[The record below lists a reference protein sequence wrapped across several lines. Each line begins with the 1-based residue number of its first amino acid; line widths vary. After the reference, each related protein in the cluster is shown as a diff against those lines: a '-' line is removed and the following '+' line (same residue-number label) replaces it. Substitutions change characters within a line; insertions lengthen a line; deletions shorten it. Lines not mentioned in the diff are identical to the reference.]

1 MGWVNAYKSGS
12 LSSPGQ
18 SVTMMFSQKSEGA
31 FSPPKALIILNSNP
45 GPISR
50 EQRNLVGYSWEP
62 FWASEG
68 PAVAMVSALAPLRLV
83 PAGVVQVS
91 ISRSCLAAV
100 DVARGCQPPRGS
112 GAADGGVG
120 VGSVVASLFSRLI
133 SHFERVPACVLHSV
147 EHSIWLQCDPD
158 GSIHSPT
165 WCLVFSTVTMMKDQK
180 IS

>member
-1 MGWVNAYKSGS
+1 MDWANAYKSGP

-18 SVTMMFSQKSEGA
+18 SVAMMFSQKSEGVV
-31 FSPPKALIILNSNP
+31 SPPKALVILNSNP

-50 EQRNLVGYSWEP
+50 EQRNLVGYSREP
-62 FWASEG
+62 FRASEG

-83 PAGVVQVS
+83 PAGTVQVS

-120 VGSVVASLFSRLI
+120 VGSIVASLFSRLI
-133 SHFERVPACVLHSV
+133 FYFERVAACVLHSV

-158 GSIHSPT
+158 GSISSPT
-165 WCLVFSTVTMMKDQK
+165 WCLVFSTVAMMKD
-180 IS
+180 